1 MKRKELWELLGE
13 VPADMI
19 EEASIPRMGNR
30 VLWLRRV
37 LPLAAAVV
45 LLTATAVAAG
55 KYFGWKDILGTPTKG
70 VEENTEPLAVQVDA
84 GDITFTVTEALA
96 DERVLYL
103 LWEMQAPAAIFDERS
118 TVDGRL
124 DFGEASVD
132 TGGGYIFS
140 AERPKEKSNILCGYL
155 VADWNDAMRDST
167 AHLRVSGLGHLERT
181 GDTFIA
187 KVDMKAL
194 CDSAVRTEDEVFTE
208 WPLDYA
214 MMVNGGEGGYE
225 VRNTDGKV
233 VRTIDMACYTDG
245 KLYILEHYGDGY
257 YKPGY
262 PSRGSLFDSTGNRLV
277 ACDGNYG
284 MEYSLFIYD
293 VAEEE
298 LPNLQYI
305 QEGRWQRVPEY
316 GAEWEVNF
324 DIPQTVESVGLAAAE
339 GVTVKCSPVS
349 MEITV
354 DRLIDLSLGWA
365 VYLKD
370 GTEVELR
377 SRDGNQTATKT
388 EMKMIFCRAIAPE
401 EIEAIYCGG
410 VNLLRQSPAAE
421 DEPAFEE
428 IFDRYYYREP
438 FAGYRLEEPVRGV
451 TAFYSRQKGTP
462 FTALQAGTVV
472 YTAEK
477 GWNQGMGRCIL
488 IRQEDGLYAVY
499 AHCEELYV
507 QAGDEV
513 MPYTQLGTTGDS
525 GNFGNGSSGVFGIEF
540 SLVREEDITLKTARD
555 GTVTGFTV
563 GHNAYE
569 NPVLPMETVEWTED
583 SAYIAPVKNGTMT
596 QGVIGASCPTYR
608 LFEAPAGTA
617 AVAMRDGVVEQ
628 TPPEYK
634 ERWIGLMGRQPVLIR
649 HEDGSAILYG
659 HLKNVTLKP
668 GDTVKQGEKLG
679 ECSDSGDTWVAGVG
693 VIYYSASSAK

>member
-1 MKRKELWELLGE
+1 MKREELWELLGE
-13 VPADMI
+13 APAEMI
-19 EEASIPRMGNR
+19 EESAVPLPKGTPSI
-30 VLWLRRV
+30 LRRV
-37 LPLAAAVV
+37 LPLAAAA
-45 LLTATAVAAG
+45 LLLCATAVAAVR
-55 KYFGWKDILGTPTKG
+55 YFGWQDVLNAKP
-70 VEENTEPLAVQVDA
+70 EEITEHTEPLQVKVDA
-84 GDITFTVTEALA
+84 GDITFRVTEVLA

-103 LWEMQAPAAIFDERS
+103 LWEMQAPEAIFDERS
-118 TVDGRL
+118 TVEGWL

-140 AERPKEKSNILCGYL
+140 VEPPKEKSRLLCGYL
-155 VADWNDAMRDST
+155 TADWNDAMRGST
-167 AHLRVSGLGHLERT
+167 AHLRVSGLGHLKRT
-181 GDTFIA
+181 ADTFIA

-194 CDSAVRTEDEVFTE
+194 CDSAVRKGVDLDE
-208 WPLDYA
+208 WISNYP
-214 MMVNGGEGGYE
+214 MMITDGEGSYE
-225 VRNTDGKV
+225 VRNTDGEV
-233 VRTIDMACYTDG
+233 VQTIDMAYYEDG
-245 KLYILEHYGDGY
+245 RLYVF
-257 YKPGY
+257 
-262 PSRGSLFDSTGNRLV
+262 SRSREDCTEPDSPPHGVLCDSTGESVENV
-277 ACDGNYG
+277 GGSGGIFHHVIY
-284 MEYSLFIYD
+284 YD

-305 QEGRWQRVPEY
+305 QPGRWQRVPEY
-316 GAEWEVNF
+316 DAEWEVSF
-324 DIPQTVESVGLAAAE
+324 DIPQTVESVGLDAAE

-349 MEITV
+349 MEITINRPV
-354 DRLIDLSLGWA
+354 DSSLGWA

-370 GTEVELR
+370 GTAVELR

-472 YTAEK
+472 YTADK

-488 IRQEDGLYAVY
+488 IRQENGLYAVY

-513 MPYTQLGTTGDS
+513 IAYTQLGTTGDS

-563 GHNAYE
+563 GRNAYE

-583 SAYIAPVKNGTMT
+583 SAYIAPVKNGTMSR
-596 QGVIGASCPTYR
+596 GVIGASCPTYR

-617 AVAMRDGVVEQ
+617 AVAMRDGVVESVGN
-628 TPPEYK
+628 T
-634 ERWIGLMGRQPVLIR
+634 ISGMGGNQVLIR

-679 ECSDSGDTWVAGVG
+679 ECSDSGNTWVAGVG
-693 VIYYSASSAK
+693 VIYYSAYPEK

>member
-1 MKRKELWELLGE
+1 MKREDLWVLLGE
-13 VPADMI
+13 APTEMI
-19 EEASIPRMGNR
+19 EEANTAPTGKK

-37 LPLAAAVV
+37 LPLAAAAV
-45 LLTATAVAAG
+45 LLSATALAAG
-55 KYFGWKDILGTPTKG
+55 KYFGWQQVLGTKPEELTESTESLG
-70 VEENTEPLAVQVDA
+70 VTVNAE
-84 GDITFTVTEALA
+84 DITFTVTEALA

-118 TVDGRL
+118 TADGWL

-132 TGGGYIFS
+132 TGGGAVFS
-140 AERPKEKSNILCGYL
+140 AQPPKEKSNILCGYL

-167 AHLRVSGLGHLERT
+167 AHLRVSGLGHLKRT

-194 CDSAVRTEDEVFTE
+194 CDSAVRKGVDLDE
-208 WPLDYA
+208 WISNYP
-214 MMVNGGEGGYE
+214 MMITDGEGSYE
-225 VRNTDGKV
+225 VRNTDGEV
-233 VRTIDMACYTDG
+233 VNTIDMAYYEDG
-245 KLYILEHYGDGY
+245 RLYVF
-257 YKPGY
+257 
-262 PSRGSLFDSTGNRLV
+262 SRSREDCTEPDSPPHGVLCDSTGERVENVGGRN
-277 ACDGNYG
+277 GIF
-284 MEYSLFIYD
+284 YSVYYYD

-298 LPNLQYI
+298 LPNLQFI
-305 QEGRWQRVPEY
+305 QPGRWQRVPEY
-316 GAEWEVNF
+316 DAEWEVSF
-324 DIPQTVESVGLAAAE
+324 DIPQTVESMELAAAE

-349 MEITV
+349 MEITIN
-354 DRLIDLSLGWA
+354 RQIDSSLGWA

-370 GTEVELR
+370 GTEVKLR

-472 YTAEK
+472 YTTDK

-488 IRQEDGLYAVY
+488 IRQENGLYAVY

-513 MPYTQLGTTGDS
+513 IAYTQLGTTGDS

-563 GHNAYE
+563 GRNAYE

-583 SAYIAPVKNGTMT
+583 SAYIAPVKNGTMSR
-596 QGVIGASCPTYR
+596 GVIGASCPTYR

-617 AVAMRDGVVEQ
+617 AVAMRDGVVEKV
-628 TPPEYK
+628 PNKLK
-634 ERWIGLMGRQPVLIR
+634 EGMTGAMGRENLVLIR

-668 GDTVKQGEKLG
+668 GDTAKQGEKLG
-679 ECSDSGDTWVAGVG
+679 ECSDSGNTWVAGVG
-693 VIYYSASSAK
+693 VIYYSAYPEK